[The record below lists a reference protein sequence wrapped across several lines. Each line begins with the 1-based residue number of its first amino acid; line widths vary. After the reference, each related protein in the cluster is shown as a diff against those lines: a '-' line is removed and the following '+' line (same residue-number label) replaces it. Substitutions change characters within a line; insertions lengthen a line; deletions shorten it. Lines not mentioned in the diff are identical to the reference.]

1 MVTAYYKTQD
11 TPVAATITLASL
23 ANAAARQSTVIDLGA
38 NHAAEAL
45 IRLMTKWASAP
56 TGGSLL
62 RLFAAWCETTS
73 NYPGGC
79 GGSDAA
85 FSDVDDLRN
94 LDELKPLVADA
105 DTDSQVVSCT
115 VRVQARYLVL
125 VVYNDATGQ
134 ALSGTAG
141 DHALTVTPH
150 SDEGA

>member
-1 MVTAYYKTQD
+1 MTTFYKTQD
-11 TPVAATITLASL
+11 TPIAATITLASL
-23 ANAAARQSTVIDLGA
+23 ASGSARQSAVIDLGA

-45 IRLMTKWASAP
+45 IRLRTRWASAP
-56 TGGSLL
+56 TGGTLL

-85 FSDVDDLRN
+85 FSDADDLRN
-94 LDELKPLVADA
+94 LDELKPLVADT
-105 DTDSQVVSCT
+105 DIDSQVVACC
-115 VRVQARYLVL
+115 VRIQARYLIL

-134 ALSGTAG
+134 ALSGTAS
-141 DHALTVTPH
+141 DHELTVTPH